1 MLRFRAA
8 ETQKNNQKQKFM
20 TYFYHIEWIF
30 DNYDLNILESTDLQI
45 PNHHILIQILSWVKL
60 IPRNCNFTGWALAVS
75 ASKVKPRSFFLMYY
89 GVSNCFRSQHL
100 SFCLHWVTTSTC
112 STMCFFY
119 FYHDNLKHT
128 LRTLTIVLEGEGA
141 IEWKRYDLSLAYDL
155 SPKPIFEKRNLIKG
169 LY

>member
-1 MLRFRAA
+1 
-8 ETQKNNQKQKFM
+8 M

-112 STMCFFY
+112 STMFF
-119 FYHDNLKHT
+119 L
-128 LRTLTIVLEGEGA
+128 L
-141 IEWKRYDLSLAYDL
+141 LSWQ
-155 SPKPIFEKRNLIKG
+155 FETYIKNPNNSVRG
-169 LY
+169 GGGNWMEEVWSIISLWSISKIHFWEEKSD